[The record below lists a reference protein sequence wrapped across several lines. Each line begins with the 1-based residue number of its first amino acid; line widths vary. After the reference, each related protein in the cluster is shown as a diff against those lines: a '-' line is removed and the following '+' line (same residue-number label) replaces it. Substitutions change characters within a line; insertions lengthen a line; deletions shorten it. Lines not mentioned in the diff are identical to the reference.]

1 MSDDQPRRSRLG
13 DALKHPLF
21 LANRPTLSAV
31 AAVALL
37 LVHSGASALSLGRL
51 SVQSSLGEPLR
62 AEVDIT
68 SISPDEAAS
77 LRASLASPDAFR
89 AAGVEFNAAL
99 AGAKV
104 ALGKKADGRS
114 VIRITGDRSMSE
126 PFVDMVLDFAW
137 NGGKLQRSYTLLI
150 DPPTRVSESPAPVLT
165 SPALSAAPVVATPL
179 PPVASAP
186 SRVPAPVA
194 VAAEPTEPPAP
205 KAAPKAKAKAEP
217 KPQPVAKEPDAV
229 APPTASSTADN
240 YKVKQGDTLS
250 AIAARH
256 AQSGVS
262 LDQMLVSLYR
272 GNPQAFMGNNMNRL
286 KSGVVLNVPDAA
298 AANEVSAPEARKV
311 IQAHSADFAAF
322 RQQLAQSVPSVPVKE
337 SPRQAKGKV
346 EAAVE
351 DRKVASAPA
360 TPDKL
365 TLSRGNVA
373 ASAAEAKLSKEAE
386 RKAAAARM
394 AELARNVDELKKL
407 SEKPATPVASNTTK
421 PTTPAPAAAPVQ
433 PPVASVPPGIPV
445 PNAKPA
451 APAMPPVAAPASA
464 PAAPKPAVAAS
475 VPASAPVAPK
485 PEPVASAPAVV
496 APVASAASVP
506 SAPVPPAPLV
516 ASAPVVAASAAS
528 AAVAAAPAAPTGLS
542 EPTFLDSLTNND
554 YVLPGAVGIVALLAG
569 LGLMRLRRRSQE
581 GSETSFLESKLQPDS
596 FFGVSGGQR
605 VDTRDGANS
614 AASSSLSYSL
624 SQLDAIGDVDPVAE
638 ADVYLAYGRD
648 LQAEEIL
655 KEALRTDPNR
665 SAIRLKLLEVYA
677 KRADV
682 PGFESQALLLRDAIG
697 ESGDDWPK
705 AQEMGR
711 SIDPGNPL
719 YGHAGGASVDLDTTM
734 EAVGDLRDPAPTQ
747 PATDFMPVA
756 EEPAARLSDDMDI
769 DLDIDLD
776 TPPENTGLEATR
788 PADPDM
794 MLGLETATS
803 KPAAAPVPDTK
814 PTDLPDLDLT
824 LELPDA
830 PASVSPA
837 PDSGFDFGDISL
849 DLDPVKDDA
858 AGTPS
863 QMPDAPQAPEVSES
877 EDADDPLARKLE
889 LADEFRR
896 IGDIEGAKDLLD
908 EVIAQAS
915 GPMKARA
922 QTMLGELG

>member
-31 AAVALL
+31 AVVALL
-37 LVHSGASALSLGRL
+37 LVHTGASALSLGRL

-68 SISPDEAAS
+68 SITPDEVAS
-77 LRASLASPDAFR
+77 LRASLASPEGFR
-89 AAGVEFNAAL
+89 AAGVDFNAAL

-114 VIRITGDRSMSE
+114 VIRISGDRSMSE

-150 DPPTRVSESPAPVLT
+150 DPPSRVGETPSPVLT
-165 SPALSAAPVVATPL
+165 APALSAAPVVATPL
-179 PPVASAP
+179 PPVAAAP
-186 SRVPAPVA
+186 ARAPAPAAAVTEVA
-194 VAAEPTEPPAP
+194 EPPAP
-205 KAAPKAKAKAEP
+205 KAASKAKAKPEP
-217 KPQPVAKEPDAV
+217 KLPVAPKEPEAS
-229 APPTASSTADN
+229 APASATADS

-250 AIAARH
+250 SIAARH
-256 AQSGVS
+256 SQSGVS

-286 KSGVVLNVPDAA
+286 KSGVVLNVPDSA
-298 AANEVSAPEARKV
+298 AANEVTAPEARKV

-351 DRKVASAPA
+351 DRKVTTAPA

-386 RKAAAARM
+386 RKAAATRM

-407 SEKPATPVASNTTK
+407 SEKPAIPAASTTPK
-421 PTTPAPAAAPVQ
+421 PTTP
-433 PPVASVPPGIPV
+433 
-445 PNAKPA
+445 
-451 APAMPPVAAPASA
+451 PPVAAPAA
-464 PAAPKPAVAAS
+464 PVLPPVAS
-475 VPASAPVAPK
+475 VTPGMTVPSSKPTAPVLPPAPASAPVQPK
-485 PEPVASAPAVV
+485 PAEVASAPAPAPVASAPAV
-496 APVASAASVP
+496 AAVASAASVP
-506 SAPVPPAPLV
+506 SSTVMPAPEAV
-516 ASAPVVAASAAS
+516 ASAPMAPASAAAS
-528 AAVAAAPAAPTGLS
+528 SAVAAAPATPTGLA
-542 EPTFLDSLTNND
+542 EPTFLESLTNND
-554 YVLPGAVGIVALLAG
+554 YVLPGAVGVVALLAG

-682 PGFESQALLLRDAIG
+682 AGYESQALLLRDAIG
-697 ESGDDWPK
+697 ESGEDWPK

-719 YGHAGGASVDLDTTM
+719 YGHEGSGVVDLDTSM
-734 EAVGDLRDPAPTQ
+734 EGAADLRDPLPTQ
-747 PATDFMPVA
+747 PATDFMPVS
-756 EEPAARLSDDMDI
+756 EEPAARLADDMDL

-776 TPPENTGLEATR
+776 MPPENTGLEATR

-794 MLGLETATS
+794 MLGLDTSAS
-803 KPAAAPVPDTK
+803 KPAPAAVAETK
-814 PTDLPDLDLT
+814 PADLPDLDLS

-837 PDSGFDFGDISL
+837 PDSAFDFGDISL
-849 DLDPVKDDA
+849 DLDPVAEEA
-858 AGTPS
+858 APTPS
-863 QMPDAPQAPEVSES
+863 QLPDAPQAPEVSEG

-915 GPMKARA
+915 GSMKARA

>member
-1 MSDDQPRRSRLG
+1 M
-13 DALKHPLF
+13 
-21 LANRPTLSAV
+21 
-31 AAVALL
+31 L

-68 SISPDEAAS
+68 SITPDEAAS

-89 AAGVEFNAAL
+89 AAGVDFNAAL

-104 ALGKKADGRS
+104 SLGKKADGRS
-114 VIRITGDRSMSE
+114 VIRISGDRSMSE

-150 DPPTRVSESPAPVLT
+150 DPPTRVSETPAPVLT

-179 PPVASAP
+179 PPVASSP
-186 SRVPAPVA
+186 SRAPAPAAV
-194 VAAEPTEPPAP
+194 VAAEPAEAPAP
-205 KAAPKAKAKAEP
+205 KAVGKAKAKPEP
-217 KPQPVAKEPDAV
+217 KPQPVAKETDAV
-229 APPTASSTADN
+229 APPSASADN

-250 AIAARH
+250 SIAARH

-373 ASAAEAKLSKEAE
+373 ASAAEAKISKEAE

-421 PTTPAPAAAPVQ
+421 PTSPAAPVAAPSQ
-433 PPVASVPPGIPV
+433 PPVTSVPPGIPV
-445 PNAKPA
+445 PNAKPN
-451 APAMPPVAAPASA
+451 APVMPPVTPVASA
-464 PAAPKPAVAAS
+464 PAPAPTKPTVAAS
-475 VPASAPVAPK
+475 APASAPVAPK

-496 APVASAASVP
+496 ASPASAASVP
-506 SAPVPPAPLV
+506 SVSVPPAPVV
-516 ASAPVVAASAAS
+516 ASAPVAPASAAS
-528 AAVAAAPAAPTGLS
+528 STAVAAAPAAPSGVS
-542 EPTFLDSLTNND
+542 EPTFLESLTNND
-554 YVLPGAVGIVALLAG
+554 YVLPGAVGVVALLAG

-682 PGFESQALLLRDAIG
+682 AGFESQALLLRDAIG

-711 SIDPGNPL
+711 GIDPGNPL
-719 YGHAGGASVDLDTTM
+719 YGHDGGGSVDLDTSM
-734 EAVGDLRDPAPTQ
+734 EPLGDLRDSPPTQ
-747 PATDFMPVA
+747 PATDFMPAA

-794 MLGLETATS
+794 MLGLDTAAS
-803 KPAAAPVPDTK
+803 KPAPAPVADTK
-814 PTDLPDLDLT
+814 PSDLPDLDLS

-849 DLDPVKDDA
+849 DLDPVKEDA
-858 AGTPS
+858 GATPS
-863 QMPDAPQAPEVSES
+863 QLPDAPQAPEVSES
-877 EDADDPLARKLE
+877 DDADDPLARKLE

>member
-68 SISPDEAAS
+68 SITPDEAAS

-89 AAGVEFNAAL
+89 AAGVDFNAAL

-104 ALGKKADGRS
+104 SLGKKPDGRS
-114 VIRITGDRSMSE
+114 VIRISGDRSMSE

-150 DPPTRVSESPAPVLT
+150 DPPARVSESPSPVLT

-179 PPVASAP
+179 PPVAQAPAPRVSPPATAP
-186 SRVPAPVA
+186 SEPSDVA
-194 VAAEPTEPPAP
+194 SP
-205 KAAPKAKAKAEP
+205 KAASTPKAKTKTKVEP
-217 KPQPVAKEPDAV
+217 KAPATPKVAEDQA
-229 APPTASSTADN
+229 AASADS
-240 YKVKQGDTLS
+240 YRVKQGDTLS

-298 AANEVSAPEARKV
+298 AANEVTQPEARKV

-337 SPRQAKGKV
+337 SPRQAKGKL

-351 DRKVASAPA
+351 DRKVTSAPA
-360 TPDKL
+360 APDKL

-407 SEKPATPVASNTTK
+407 SDKPATPVASNTGK
-421 PTTPAPAAAPVQ
+421 PAATAPAAAPVPPVL
-433 PPVASVPPGIPV
+433 PPVASVSPGMTVPSSKVTAPVSPPVV
-445 PNAKPA
+445 PPA
-451 APAMPPVAAPASA
+451 SAPAQPTPPVFSSAPASA
-464 PAAPKPAVAAS
+464 PAVAPAAS
-475 VPASAPVAPK
+475 KPEPIASAPLTA
-485 PEPVASAPAVV
+485 ASAP
-496 APVASAASVP
+496 
-506 SAPVPPAPLV
+506 
-516 ASAPVVAASAAS
+516 APVVAASAAAS
-528 AAVAAAPAAPTGLS
+528 VAAAPPPVAPTGVS
-542 EPTFLDSLTNND
+542 EPTFLESLTNND
-554 YVLPGAVGIVALLAG
+554 YVLPGAVGVVALLAG

-682 PGFESQALLLRDAIG
+682 AGFESQALLLRDAIG
-697 ESGDDWPK
+697 ESGDDWYK

-711 SIDPGNPL
+711 GIDPGNPL
-719 YGHAGGASVDLDTTM
+719 YGQEGSGSVDLDTSM
-734 EAVGDLRDPAPTQ
+734 QSPSDLRDPMPTQ
-747 PATDFMPVA
+747 PATDFMPV

-794 MLGLETATS
+794 MLGLDTPAK
-803 KPAAAPVPDTK
+803 KPAPAPVADTK
-814 PTDLPDLDLT
+814 PGDLPDLDLT
-824 LELPDA
+824 LDLPDA

-849 DLDPVKDDA
+849 DLDPVQGEA
-858 AGTPS
+858 ATPS
-863 QMPDAPQAPEVSES
+863 QLPDAPQAPEVSEGD
-877 EDADDPLARKLE
+877 EADDPLARKLE

>member
-1 MSDDQPRRSRLG
+1 M
-13 DALKHPLF
+13 
-21 LANRPTLSAV
+21 
-31 AAVALL
+31 ALL
-37 LVHSGASALSLGRL
+37 LVHTGASALSLGRL

-77 LRASLASPDAFR
+77 LRATLASPDAFK
-89 AAGVEFNAAL
+89 AAGVDFNAAL
-99 AGAKV
+99 VGAKV
-104 ALGKKADGRS
+104 ALGKRADGRS
-114 VIRITGDRSMSE
+114 VIRIRGDRSMSE

-137 NGGKLQRSYTLLI
+137 NGGRLQRSYTLLI
-150 DPPTRVSESPAPVLT
+150 DPPSRVNEAPSPVLT
-165 SPALSAAPVVATPL
+165 SPALSAAPVAATPL
-179 PPVASAP
+179 PPVASSP
-186 SRVPAPVA
+186 SRVPAP
-194 VAAEPTEPPAP
+194 AALAPEPVDPPAP
-205 KAAPKAKAKAEP
+205 KAPAKAKAKPEP
-217 KPQPVAKEPDAV
+217 KPTPVPKEVDAA
-229 APPTASSTADN
+229 APASVTADS

-272 GNPQAFMGNNMNRL
+272 GNPQAFMGSNMNRL

-298 AANEVSAPEARKV
+298 AANEVSQPEARKV

-351 DRKVASAPA
+351 DRKVTAAPA

-373 ASAAEAKLSKEAE
+373 ASAAEAQLSKEAE

-407 SEKPATPVASNTTK
+407 SEKPATPVASNTAK
-421 PTTPAPAAAPVQ
+421 PPAT
-433 PPVASVPPGIPV
+433 PPVAAPTAPVLPPVATVTPGMTVPSSKPTAPV
-445 PNAKPA
+445 
-451 APAMPPVAAPASA
+451 MPPVAAPATV
-464 PAAPKPAVAAS
+464 PTPPKPAVGAS
-475 VPASAPVAPK
+475 APASAPVASK
-485 PEPVASAPAVV
+485 PEPAASAPAV
-496 APVASAASVP
+496 AASAASVP
-506 SAPVPPAPLV
+506 SAPVPPVPVV
-516 ASAPVVAASAAS
+516 ASAPAMPASAAAS
-528 AAVAAAPAAPTGLS
+528 SAVAAAPAAPSGLS
-542 EPTFLDSLTNND
+542 EPTFLESLTNND
-554 YVLPGAVGIVALLAG
+554 YVLPGAVGVVALLAG

-682 PGFESQALLLRDAIG
+682 AGFESQALLLRDAIG

-719 YGHAGGASVDLDTTM
+719 YGHEGSGAVDLDTSM
-734 EAVGDLRDPAPTQ
+734 RAPADLRDPAPTQ
-747 PATDFMPVA
+747 PATDFMPV

-794 MLGLETATS
+794 MLGLDTSAS
-803 KPAAAPVPDTK
+803 KPAPAPVVDTK
-814 PTDLPDLDLT
+814 PGDLPDLDLT
-824 LELPDA
+824 LDLPDA

-858 AGTPS
+858 AATPS
-863 QMPDAPQAPEVSES
+863 QLPDAPQAPEVSDS

-896 IGDIEGAKDLLD
+896 IGDIEGARDLLD

>member
-1 MSDDQPRRSRLG
+1 M
-13 DALKHPLF
+13 KHPLF

-37 LVHSGASALSLGRL
+37 LVHTGASALSLGRL

-68 SISPDEAAS
+68 SISPDEAAT
-77 LRASLASPDAFR
+77 LRANLASPEGFR

-99 AGAKV
+99 VGAKV
-104 ALGKKADGRS
+104 ALAKRDDGRS
-114 VIRITGDRSMSE
+114 VIRITGDRSMAE
-126 PFVDMVLDFAW
+126 PFVDMVLDLVW
-137 NGGKLQRSYTLLI
+137 SGGKLQRSYTLLI
-150 DPPTRVSESPAPVLT
+150 DPPSRVNEAPSPVLT
-165 SPALSAAPVVATPL
+165 SPALSAAPVVVTPL

-186 SRVPAPVA
+186 LSRVS
-194 VAAEPTEPPAP
+194 PPATAAPSPVEATVP
-205 KAAPKAKAKAEP
+205 KAPAKPKSKVEPKAPAVP
-217 KPQPVAKEPDAV
+217 KDVQSPS
-229 APPTASSTADN
+229 ASSAEN
-240 YKVKQGDTLS
+240 YRVRQGDTLS
-250 AIAARH
+250 AIASRH
-256 AQSGVS
+256 SQSGVS

-272 GNPQAFMGNNMNRL
+272 GNPQAFTGNNMNRL
-286 KSGVVLNVPDAA
+286 KAGVVLNLPDADA
-298 AANEVSAPEARKV
+298 SAEVTQPEARQV

-337 SPRQAKGKV
+337 SPRQAKGKL

-351 DRKVASAPA
+351 DRKVTAAPA

-365 TLSRGNVA
+365 TLSRGSVA

-407 SEKPATPVASNTTK
+407 SDKPATPVAPNLAKPSTPAPVAPPAAPVLPPVATVSSGMTVPSSK
-421 PTTPAPAAAPVQ
+421 PTLPVVPPAAAPASVPTLPKPTLLASAPVPTQ
-433 PPVASVPPGIPV
+433 PEPSASAPAVAPTAPTASAASVPP
-445 PNAKPA
+445 
-451 APAMPPVAAPASA
+451 PPV
-464 PAAPKPAVAAS
+464 S
-475 VPASAPVAPK
+475 VVASAPVAP
-485 PEPVASAPAVV
+485 
-496 APVASAASVP
+496 ASAAASSV
-506 SAPVPPAPLV
+506 L
-516 ASAPVVAASAAS
+516 
-528 AAVAAAPAAPTGLS
+528 AAAPAAPTGVS
-542 EPTFLDSLTNND
+542 EPTFLESLTNND
-554 YVLPGAVGIVALLAG
+554 YVLPVAVGVVALLAG

-682 PGFESQALLLRDAIG
+682 AGFESQALLLRDSIG
-697 ESGDDWPK
+697 ESGDDWPE
-705 AQEMGR
+705 AQELGR
-711 SIDPGNPL
+711 SIDAGNPL
-719 YGHAGGASVDLDTTM
+719 YGHQGGAAVDLDTSRGS
-734 EAVGDLRDPAPTQ
+734 ADLRDPAPTQ
-747 PATDFMPVA
+747 PATDFIPV

-794 MLGLETATS
+794 MLGLDTSAS
-803 KPAAAPVPDTK
+803 KPAPAAAIDTK
-814 PTDLPDLDLT
+814 PGDLPDLDLT
-824 LELPDA
+824 MDLPDA
-830 PASVSPA
+830 PASVAPA

-849 DLDPVKDDA
+849 DLDPVQEEA
-858 AGTPS
+858 AATPS
-863 QMPDAPQAPEVSES
+863 QLPDAPQAPEVSEGD
-877 EDADDPLARKLE
+877 EADDPLARKLE